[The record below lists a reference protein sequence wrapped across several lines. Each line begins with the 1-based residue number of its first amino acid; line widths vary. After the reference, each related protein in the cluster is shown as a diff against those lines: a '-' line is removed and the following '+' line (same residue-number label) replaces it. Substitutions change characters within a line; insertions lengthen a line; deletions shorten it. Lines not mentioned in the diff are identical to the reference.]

1 MRPVELE
8 KQMLIPQYS
17 TSRLIDRLVDEGLAA
32 RRECK
37 IDKRGQFVEITEAGR
52 ELQKK
57 MWSAYSAAIEKHV
70 GSKLSDADA
79 VKLCGLLDRLGCSCG
94 EVKAAAAQRWRA
106 RPMISF
112 LPAASADRAGPRIP
126 CHTRAFGRNATIS
139 GIFMAR
145 DQIDMTPL
153 QSRDELVAW
162 LEAGV
167 KPASEFRIGT
177 EHEKTPFTLEGH
189 HPVPY
194 EGARG
199 IGALLEGM
207 KLLLG
212 WEPIMERGNII
223 GLYDVTG
230 GGAISLEPGGQ
241 FELSG
246 APVETVH
253 QTQSELM
260 AHLAQVREIATPL
273 GIGFLGLGMTP
284 SWSRAQ
290 IPVMPKG
297 RYKIMTNYMPKVGQY
312 GLDMMYRTCTVQT
325 NLDFSSEADMVKKLR
340 VSVALQPVATALFAN
355 SPFTE
360 GKPNGFLS
368 FRSEIWR
375 DTDNARAGM
384 IPWAF
389 EDGMGFE
396 RWVDYAL
403 DVPMYFVKRGDA
415 YIDVAGSS
423 FRDFFA
429 GKNNSL
435 PGERP
440 TLSDWANH
448 LSTIFP
454 EVRLKR
460 YLEMR
465 GADGVPWGRLP
476 ALPAFWVGLLY
487 DDASL
492 DAAWDHRQ
500 ALERAGAPGAARRRA
515 ALRLQGEDQ
524 GPLSV
529 RDRQGMPGSG
539 PFRPAAA
546 RPGRSSRPR
555 RDPVSGAA
563 GSDHRCGAHAGRRD
577 AGEIQ
582 RPLEG
587 LGGSGL

>member
-1 MRPVELE
+1 
-8 KQMLIPQYS
+8 
-17 TSRLIDRLVDEGLAA
+17 
-32 RRECK
+32 
-37 IDKRGQFVEITEAGR
+37 
-52 ELQKK
+52 
-57 MWSAYSAAIEKHV
+57 
-70 GSKLSDADA
+70 
-79 VKLCGLLDRLGCSCG
+79 
-94 EVKAAAAQRWRA
+94 
-106 RPMISF
+106 
-112 LPAASADRAGPRIP
+112 
-126 CHTRAFGRNATIS
+126 
-139 GIFMAR
+139 MAR

-162 LEAGV
+162 LAAGV
-167 KPASEFRIGT
+167 KPKSEFRIGT

-207 KLLLG
+207 QLLLG

-246 APVETVH
+246 APVETIH

-284 SWSRAQ
+284 SWSREQ

-297 RYKIMTNYMPKVGQY
+297 RYRIMTNYMPKVGRY
-312 GLDMMYRTCTVQT
+312 GLDMMYRTCTVQA
-325 NLDFSSEADMVKKLR
+325 NMDLSSEQDMVKKLR
-340 VSVALQPVATALFAN
+340 VALALQPVATALFAT

-384 IPWAF
+384 LPFVF

-396 RWVDYAL
+396 RYVDYAL
-403 DVPMYFVKRGDA
+403 DVPMYFVKREDE
-415 YIDVAGSS
+415 YIDVSGLS
-423 FRDFFA
+423 FRDLLA
-429 GKNNSL
+429 GKL
-435 PGERP
+435 PGHGNLRA
-440 TLSDWANH
+440 TRSDWVNH
-448 LSTIFP
+448 ISSIFP

-465 GADGVPWGRLP
+465 GADGGPWARLT
-476 ALPAFWVGLLY
+476 ALPAFWVGILY
-487 DDASL
+487 DEASL
-492 DAAWDHRQ
+492 DAAWDLVKGWSAEERQ
-500 ALERAGAPGAARRRA
+500 TLRDDVPRRA
-515 ALRLQGEDQ
+515 L
-524 GPLSV
+524 
-529 RDRQGMPGSG
+529 
-539 PFRPAAA
+539 AAKVG
-546 RPGRSSRPR
+546 GRSVLDLAKECLALS
-555 RDPVSGAA
+555 AA
-563 GSDHRCGAHAGRRD
+563 GLQRRNFRDSQGRDETRYLSPLQ
-577 AGEIQ
+577 EIVARGTSPAEVLLEKYNGPWQ
-582 RPLEG
+582 RSVEPVFAEAAY
-587 LGGSGL
+587 

>member
-1 MRPVELE
+1 
-8 KQMLIPQYS
+8 
-17 TSRLIDRLVDEGLAA
+17 
-32 RRECK
+32 
-37 IDKRGQFVEITEAGR
+37 
-52 ELQKK
+52 
-57 MWSAYSAAIEKHV
+57 
-70 GSKLSDADA
+70 
-79 VKLCGLLDRLGCSCG
+79 
-94 EVKAAAAQRWRA
+94 
-106 RPMISF
+106 
-112 LPAASADRAGPRIP
+112 
-126 CHTRAFGRNATIS
+126 
-139 GIFMAR
+139 MAR
-145 DQIDMTPL
+145 DQLDMTPL
-153 QSRDELVAW
+153 RSRDELVAW
-162 LEAGV
+162 FEAGC
-167 KPASEFRIGT
+167 KPPSEWRMGT

-189 HPVPY
+189 RPVPY
-194 EGARG
+194 EGPRG

-212 WEPIMERGNII
+212 WEPIMEKGNII

-246 APVETVH
+246 APVENVH

-284 SWSRAQ
+284 SWSRAD

-340 VSVALQPVATALFAN
+340 VSLALQPVATALFAN

-384 IPWAF
+384 MPWAF

-396 RWVDYAL
+396 RYVDYAL
-403 DVPMYFVKRGDA
+403 DVPMYFVKRDED
-415 YIDVAGSS
+415 YIDVSGSS
-423 FRDFFA
+423 FRAFFD
-429 GKNNSL
+429 GRNNNL

-465 GADGVPWGRLP
+465 GSDGGPWGRLP
-476 ALPAFWVGLLY
+476 ALSAFWAGLLY
-487 DDASL
+487 DDVSL
-492 DAAWDHRQ
+492 DAAWDLVKHWTAPERQ
-500 ALERAGAPGAARRRA
+500 SLRDDVPRFGLRAHVRDSSVRELARACLDIARAGLKRRKKYDAKGSDEAVYLAPLERIVRTGVTPAEEMLAKFHGLWGHSVSDVHREYKFD
-515 ALRLQGEDQ
+515 EDAFLE
-524 GPLSV
+524 PTL
-529 RDRQGMPGSG
+529 
-539 PFRPAAA
+539 
-546 RPGRSSRPR
+546 
-555 RDPVSGAA
+555 PVA
-563 GSDHRCGAHAGRRD
+563 SD
-577 AGEIQ
+577 Q
-582 RPLEG
+582 LV
-587 LGGSGL
+587 

>member
-1 MRPVELE
+1 
-8 KQMLIPQYS
+8 
-17 TSRLIDRLVDEGLAA
+17 
-32 RRECK
+32 
-37 IDKRGQFVEITEAGR
+37 
-52 ELQKK
+52 
-57 MWSAYSAAIEKHV
+57 
-70 GSKLSDADA
+70 
-79 VKLCGLLDRLGCSCG
+79 
-94 EVKAAAAQRWRA
+94 
-106 RPMISF
+106 
-112 LPAASADRAGPRIP
+112 
-126 CHTRAFGRNATIS
+126 
-139 GIFMAR
+139 MAR

-153 QSRDELVAW
+153 QSRGELVAW

-167 KPASEFRIGT
+167 KPKSEFRIGT
-177 EHEKTPFTLEGH
+177 EHEKTPFTVEGH
-189 HPVPY
+189 NPVPY
-194 EGARG
+194 EGPRG

-207 KLLLG
+207 KMLLG
-212 WEPIMERGNII
+212 WEPITENGNII

-253 QTQSELM
+253 QTAAELM

-284 SWSRAQ
+284 SWSRKQ
-290 IPVMPKG
+290 IPTMPKG
-297 RYKIMTNYMPKVGQY
+297 RYRIMTDYMPKVGKY

-325 NLDFSSEADMVKKLR
+325 NVDFSSEADMVKKLR

-360 GKPNGFLS
+360 GRPNGFLS

-396 RWVDYAL
+396 RWVDFAL

-415 YIDVAGSS
+415 YIDVSGSS
-423 FRDFFA
+423 FREFFD
-429 GKNNSL
+429 GKNTKMH
-435 PGERP
+435 GERP

-465 GADGVPWGRLP
+465 GSDGVPLRQLP
-476 ALPAFWVGLLY
+476 SHPAFWAGLLY
-487 DDASL
+487 DDVSL
-492 DAAWDHRQ
+492 DAAWDIVKRWTAQQRQ
-500 ALERAGAPGAARRRA
+500 ALRDDVPRLGFKAKIGNRYLFEIAKECVALAHRGLSRRGHIDHLGRDETRYLESLDRIIEAGRTPAEVMLDKFNGAW
-515 ALRLQGEDQ
+515 G
-524 GPLSV
+524 GSV
-529 RDRQGMPGSG
+529 
-539 PFRPAAA
+539 
-546 RPGRSSRPR
+546 
-555 RDPVSGAA
+555 DPVYSEYAF
-563 GSDHRCGAHAGRRD
+563 
-577 AGEIQ
+577 
-582 RPLEG
+582 
-587 LGGSGL
+587 